1 MQQASLILDSD
12 FTVGEVDPRLFSGFI
27 EHLGRHI
34 YTGIYEPGHPTADAN
49 GFRQDVIEMVRELR
63 MPLYRYP
70 GGNFVSGYRWED
82 GVGPKEQRPAKLDL
96 AWSALEPNTFGTN
109 EFMQWC
115 EQVNGAPIMA
125 VNLGTR
131 GIAEAQSLVEYCNHP
146 GGSYYSDLRKSHGYA
161 KPYGVKLWCLGNEM
175 DGPWQTGQKTATDYG
190 RLAREAA
197 KAMKITDPSIETV
210 LCGSSSRNMPTFA
223 RWEWEALHESY
234 EQVDY
239 LALHVYYGNLKNDI
253 AGYLAQ
259 PDNMSDFITESAALA
274 DAVGAS
280 LKSKRKVHLSV
291 DEWNVWDQSWELTD
305 AGERWTVG
313 RPQLEQIY
321 NAEDALVVGGML
333 VTLLNNADRVK
344 IGCLAQVVNAIGPIM
359 TEPNGR
365 SWRQSTFYPF
375 AQVSQRSAGAT
386 VLQSVVKAPTYD
398 SATRDKAS
406 IVHLASIRNKDSV
419 VIFALNREPGGG
431 TVELS
436 GLLRGFDEFHTVR
449 HTVLSHPDL
458 KAANSAD
465 APDVVV
471 PRASDVPATLSC
483 GSKFTAV
490 LPGYSWSVIELR
502 H

>member
-1 MQQASLILDSD
+1 
-12 FTVGEVDPRLFSGFI
+12 
-27 EHLGRHI
+27 
-34 YTGIYEPGHPTADAN
+34 
-49 GFRQDVIEMVRELR
+49 
-63 MPLYRYP
+63 
-70 GGNFVSGYRWED
+70 
-82 GVGPKEQRPAKLDL
+82 
-96 AWSALEPNTFGTN
+96 
-109 EFMQWC
+109 
-115 EQVNGAPIMA
+115 
-125 VNLGTR
+125 
-131 GIAEAQSLVEYCNHP
+131 
-146 GGSYYSDLRKSHGYA
+146 
-161 KPYGVKLWCLGNEM
+161 
-175 DGPWQTGQKTATDYG
+175 
-190 RLAREAA
+190 
-197 KAMKITDPSIETV
+197 
-210 LCGSSSRNMPTFA
+210 
-223 RWEWEALHESY
+223 
-234 EQVDY
+234 
-239 LALHVYYGNLKNDI
+239 
-253 AGYLAQ
+253 
-259 PDNMSDFITESAALA
+259 MSDFITESAALA

-305 AGERWTVG
+305 AGERWTIG

-321 NAEDALVVGGML
+321 NTEDALVVGGML

-365 SWRQSTFYPF
+365 AWRQSTFYPF
-375 AQVSQRSAGAT
+375 AQVSQRSAGGT
-386 VLQSVVKAPTYD
+386 VLQSVVKAPKYD
-398 SATRDKAS
+398 SATRDQAS
-406 IVHLASIRNKDSV
+406 IVHLASIRNRDSV
-419 VIFALNREPGGG
+419 VIFALNREPSGS